1 MQVLNSLN
9 PLPAD
14 AAYDL
19 VVVGAGGAGLATALF
34 AALDGKKVLL
44 VERTEFVGGT
54 TAWSAG
60 TTWVPGTHHSATV
73 NPADTLAEAARYLD
87 NAIGERTPSAL
98 RQAFLN
104 NGAAA
109 IRQIEDRSEVK
120 FRPYAKHPD

>member
-54 TAWSAG
+54 TACLLYTS
-60 TTWVPGTHHSATV
+60 
-73 NPADTLAEAARYLD
+73 
-87 NAIGERTPSAL
+87 PSP
-98 RQAFLN
+98 R
-104 NGAAA
+104 
-109 IRQIEDRSEVK
+109 D
-120 FRPYAKHPD
+120 